1 MTEAASTSVSLALH
15 FGNVVTLSEMAQVLQ
30 DIHDGYETCLQAL
43 DPPKHMPV
51 GEPRVIIRTGSL
63 FVELT
68 AAIESGAWVAGAVVL
83 MKAVLTNSQEVIN
96 VFNLPVEIV
105 DKVQARWHD
114 FRKNRRL
121 RRIEREQL
129 KIDDAAREAVGDN
142 PAPDMDSPRR
152 QQSTVNTRTPTPPLP
167 DDRGAIP
174 EFKAALNATI
184 EFIGTMETQIVGRLE
199 RVDELDQVRDRIVAT
214 LGASHNVLPEL
225 LGLTQ
230 AANGLIAD
238 ASREAAGVLE
248 RVAERLAEA
257 GGKF

>member
-1 MTEAASTSVSLALH
+1 MTEPAPTGVSLALH
-15 FGNVVTLSEMAQVLQ
+15 FGNVVTLSEMTQVLQ
-30 DIHDGYETCLQAL
+30 DIHDGYEACLQAL
-43 DPPKHMPV
+43 EPPKDMPV

-129 KIDDAAREAVGDN
+129 RIDDAAREAVGDK
-142 PAPDMDSPRR
+142 PASIGDAPTR
-152 QQSTVNTRTPTPPLP
+152 QQSTDNTRTPSPPP
-167 DDRGAIP
+167 RGDHGAIP
-174 EFKAALNATI
+174 EFKATLNGAI
-184 EFIGTMETQIVGRLE
+184 GFVGTMEAQMVGRLE

-214 LGASHNVLPEL
+214 LGTSHDVLPEL
-225 LGLTQ
+225 LRLIE
-230 AANGLIAD
+230 AANGLIAS
-238 ASREAAGVLE
+238 ASREAAGILGHVIG
-248 RVAERLAEA
+248 RLVEE
-257 GGKF
+257 GRNV